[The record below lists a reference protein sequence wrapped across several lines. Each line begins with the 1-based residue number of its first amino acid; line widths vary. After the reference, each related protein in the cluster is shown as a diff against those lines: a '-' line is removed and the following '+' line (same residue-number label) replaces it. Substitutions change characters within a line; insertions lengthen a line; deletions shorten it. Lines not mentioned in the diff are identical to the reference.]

1 MRRVITGHKD
11 GKSVVIDDAEVTTGI
26 GSFGRLLFPIW
37 KAEAVPPIPLKKTDF
52 NVDVNPA
59 NFKLGEVYTGITI
72 LPPDEKYISDAKA
85 SGVDAV
91 EEWYKIWG
99 DDFNMHTT
107 DTVDINII
115 VSGEIWMELDD
126 SKEVHLKAGDCV
138 IQNGTRHAW
147 NNRSNEDCIIF
158 SACIKAQRDS

>member
-11 GKSVVIDDAEVTTGI
+11 GKSVVVDDAEVLTLGR
-26 GSFGRLLFPIW
+26 FGRLLFPIW
-37 KAEAVPPIPLKKTDF
+37 KAETVPSIPLKKTDF
-52 NVDVNPA
+52 NVDVNFV
-59 NFKLGEVYTGITI
+59 NFKLGEVYTGTTI

-91 EEWYKIWG
+91 EDWYKLWG

-126 SKEVHLKAGDCV
+126 GKEVHLKVGDCV
-138 IQNGTRHAW
+138 VQNGTRHAW

-158 SACIKAQRDS
+158 TAMIRAQRDS